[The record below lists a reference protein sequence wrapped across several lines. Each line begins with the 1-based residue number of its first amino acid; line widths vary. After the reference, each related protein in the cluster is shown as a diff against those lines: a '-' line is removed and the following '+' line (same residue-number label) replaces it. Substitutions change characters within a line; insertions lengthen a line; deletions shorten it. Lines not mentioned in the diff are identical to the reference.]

1 LQGVEAQSGRV
12 DTGARRREVRKA
24 EVSEVGPAAL
34 GLASH
39 VMPVISDLVTL
50 EPGKASSL
58 NKGKKASASC
68 YVLWLS
74 SRFLDSPRQ
83 LWYSGYCYFFQKK

>member
-1 LQGVEAQSGRV
+1 MQGVEAQSGRV

-39 VMPVISDLVTL
+39 VMPVISELVTL
-50 EPGKASSL
+50 QPGKRHPL
-58 NKGKKASASC
+58 PRGKP
-68 YVLWLS
+68 V
-74 SRFLDSPRQ
+74 
-83 LWYSGYCYFFQKK
+83 

>member
-1 LQGVEAQSGRV
+1 MQGGEAQSGRV

-39 VMPVISDLVTL
+39 VMPVISELVTL
-50 EPGKASSL
+50 QPGKRQHPLSTRER
-58 NKGKKASASC
+58 KP
-68 YVLWLS
+68 VL
-74 SRFLDSPRQ
+74 PATV
-83 LWYSGYCYFFQKK
+83 